1 MAEKKVGNATFFV
14 DKESSSL
21 QWLEALVSEKHSQA
35 VQSLIR
41 ATDEKEA
48 DKMRGRIFL
57 CSELLKHISD
67 A

>member
-1 MAEKKVGNATFFV
+1 MAEKKVGSATFFV

-21 QWLEALVSEKHSQA
+21 QWLGALVSEKHAQA
-35 VQSLIR
+35 VQALIR

-57 CSELLKHISD
+57 CTELLKNIND
-67 A
+67 V

>member
-1 MAEKKVGNATFFV
+1 MAEKKVGSATFFV

-21 QWLEALVSEKHSQA
+21 QWLEALVSEKHNQA

-41 ATDEKEA
+41 ALDEKEA

-67 A
+67 V

>member
-21 QWLEALVSEKHSQA
+21 KWLEALVSEKHNQA
-35 VQSLIR
+35 VQSLVR

-67 A
+67 V

>member
-21 QWLEALVSEKHSQA
+21 QWLEALVSEKHNQA

>member
-1 MAEKKVGNATFFV
+1 MAEKKVGSATFFV

-21 QWLEALVSEKHSQA
+21 QWLEALLLDKHTQA
-35 VQSLIR
+35 VQGVIR

-57 CSELLKHISD
+57 CNELLKNIND
-67 A
+67 V

>member
-1 MAEKKVGNATFFV
+1 MAEKKVGSATFFV

-21 QWLEALVSEKHSQA
+21 QWLEALVSEKHNQA

-67 A
+67 V

>member
-67 A
+67 V

>member
-1 MAEKKVGNATFFV
+1 MAEKKVGSATFFV

-21 QWLEALVSEKHSQA
+21 QWLEALVSEKHNQA
-35 VQSLIR
+35 VQSLVR

-67 A
+67 V